1 MMRIDRLKCNILTQ
15 GIRTMKLWTCE
26 RTPNPRRVLLFLAA
40 KGLKPADIGMEL
52 IQVSLMG
59 GENKMPEYL
68 NIHPLGQIPALELDD
83 GQMITESMAI
93 CRYLEGMYPEN
104 PMFGSSLMEQ
114 AIIHQYERQVEIELL
129 MPMMT
134 AFQHSH
140 PFWAKK
146 IEQIPQVAPVT
157 LSRAQARFDY
167 FDRRLQEVPFL
178 AGHSMSMADLILY
191 VALDFG
197 RIAGLRVDE
206 KHPHLLAFYQRFHE
220 QFSTIV

>member
-1 MMRIDRLKCNILTQ
+1 
-15 GIRTMKLWTCE
+15 MKLWTAE

-40 KGLKPADIGMEL
+40 KGLKPADIGMEV
-52 IQVSLMG
+52 IQVNLMI
-59 GENKMPEYL
+59 GENRAPDYL
-68 NIHPLGQIPALELDD
+68 QIHPLGQIPALVLDN
-83 GQMITESMAI
+83 GQVITESMAI

-104 PMFGSSLMEQ
+104 PMFGSNLMEQ
-114 AIIHQYERQVEIELL
+114 VAINQYGRQAEIELL

-146 IEQIPQVAPVT
+146 IEQIPEAAPVA
-157 LSRAQARFDY
+157 LCCAQSRFAY
-167 FDRRLQEVPFL
+167 FDLRLQNMPFL

-197 RIAGLRVDE
+197 RLAGLKVDE
-206 KHPHLLAFYQRFHE
+206 QHPHLLAFYKRFHE
-220 QFSTIV
+220 QFSAVV